1 MILKNSDFKTHTQA
15 HTLFKIQQIAQ
26 VPLPLYLFLSII
38 LCKARIRGE
47 GRNIWSTP
55 PRARAC
61 TRTVQQSNV
70 CIRNFPYTHTHT
82 NLMPKMFENFNHTSE
97 PRQFTSF
104 FIVLYTDI
112 RTLWESHRVSSWSC
126 VHETCTV
133 SEALLCGQGERET
146 WHSCIKTRYIK

>member
-38 LCKARIRGE
+38 LCKAGIRGE

-55 PRARAC
+55 PRAQAC

-70 CIRNFPYTHTHT
+70 CLRNFPYTHTH
-82 NLMPKMFENFNHTSE
+82 KFDAENVWKLQSYVRTSSVYVIFHCTIYGYQNTGGVT
-97 PRQFTSF
+97 PCQFV
-104 FIVLYTDI
+104 VL
-112 RTLWESHRVSSWSC
+112 RTRDLH
-126 VHETCTV
+126 
-133 SEALLCGQGERET
+133 SEWGITMWAGGKRNMALL
-146 WHSCIKTRYIK
+146 Y